1 MYLLYLMHEDKKIL
15 EFKTT
20 IDTNVIMFE
29 EGFKILNNK
38 YLPFCIKMTR
48 EDETARI
55 FYEWFLSRYME
66 RTQPAFLDLTNYL
79 HDNYSNREYK
89 VPVFCSLYTYA
100 MSLSDHYW
108 LNPATEISLGG
119 EIDALAPFKFK
130 LQPTTYSEARKRF
143 LNWKDDISQLQIH
156 YFNKDFDYMPKHEN
170 MSLLSPNF
178 TTYGEKM
185 KLWDKKDDN
194 ILCKKYFTK
203 KDMWKFEK
211 YLELSNLN
219 LKHFLKYE
227 KISENC
233 LASQYF
239 LRENEEYVDLVQLLL
254 NGGIDEINDD
264 SIYKF
269 AKHFGL
275 KRNVYKEYLKE
286 KEVVKNADIGD
297 KVIYDNM
304 GFVIDSKSQKITN
317 IINRM

>member
-1 MYLLYLMHEDKKIL
+1 MYLFYLMHEDTQVLK
-15 EFKTT
+15 FRVT
-20 IDTNVIMFE
+20 IDTNAILYGHDFE
-29 EGFKILNNK
+29 IINNK
-38 YLPFCIKMTR
+38 YLPFCMKKTNSGGQL
-48 EDETARI
+48 
-55 FYEWFLSRYME
+55 FYKWFLSRYME

-156 YFNKDFDYMPKHEN
+156 YFNKDFNYMPKQEN
-170 MSLLSPNF
+170 VSLFSPNF
-178 TTYGEKM
+178 TTYGGKM
-185 KLWDKKDDN
+185 KLWDKNDDN

-254 NGGIDEINDD
+254 NGEIDEINDD
-264 SIYKF
+264 SIYRF

-275 KRNVYKEYLKE
+275 KINVYKEYLKE
-286 KEVVKNADIGD
+286 KEIVKNADIGD